1 MNYPIAERAHSI
13 NGVPGRMLPVHAPR
27 VTRDGKNKCHVTQEW
42 RSEPRPIR
50 GYGTK
55 GVIQVNISFD
65 DSCKNGHQSFGITAD
80 INTNESRRR
89 NDVAAGGCLHE
100 EIVKVFPELEPLIKW
115 HLMQTDGPMHY
126 VSNTVFRAGN
136 RDCWGRVK
144 NEPYAFEQ
152 RITFGT
158 SPMTHSYREA
168 FVEWMKQCD
177 VESLCVVEIVGD
189 KSASGYQFSSGYTL
203 EDKNTHHTVEW
214 SRTPFKNSC
223 EAAEFIR
230 AAQIGW
236 QLVEVPTQWGEGKP
250 REFDAARRVAIWP
263 EATDEQLNLDPEA
276 LTALL
281 NERLPALIAE
291 FRKDM
296 DACGFLWEV
305 QP

>member
-1 MNYPIAERAHSI
+1 MNYPTAERSHVI
-13 NGVPGRMLPVHAPR
+13 NGVLGRMLPVHAPR
-27 VTRDGKNKCHVTQEW
+27 VTREGRTNLCHTSQVWQ
-42 RSEPRPIR
+42 SKPRKFEQ
-50 GYGTK
+50 YGETHTMR
-55 GVIQVNISFD
+55 VNIRFD
-65 DSCKNGHQSFGITAD
+65 DRCKNGHQDFSVTCD
-80 INTNESRRR
+80 IYLRTR
-89 NDVAAGGCLHE
+89 DVGGGAAHE
-100 EIVKVFPELEPLIKW
+100 EIARVFPELEPLIKW
-115 HLMQTDGPMHY
+115 HLMSTDGPMYY

-136 RDCWGRVK
+136 RDCWGLVK
-144 NEPYAFEQ
+144 NEPYSYEQ

-158 SPMTHSYREA
+158 SPMTHSYRKA

-177 VESLCVVEIVGD
+177 VESLCAVEIVGG

-203 EDKNTHHTVEW
+203 EDKNTRHTVEW
-214 SRTPFKNSC
+214 SQTPFKNSC

-236 QLVEVPTQWGEGKP
+236 QLVEVPTQWGEGKA